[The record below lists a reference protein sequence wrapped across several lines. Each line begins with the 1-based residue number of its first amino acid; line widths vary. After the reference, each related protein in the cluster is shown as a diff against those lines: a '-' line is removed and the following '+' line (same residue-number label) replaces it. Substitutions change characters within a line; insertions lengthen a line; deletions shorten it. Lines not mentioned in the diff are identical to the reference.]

1 MATLPPQPVQITC
14 PNCRTVFQTPVFQL
28 IDVDQQPELKQAL
41 LSGQVN
47 VAVCPNCH
55 TSGLLAT
62 PLLYHD
68 SSKQLFW
75 ALFPQELNAKPD
87 EQEKFIGALQQF
99 VMQGMPADLPKGYL
113 LNPRRF
119 ITLTSMLD
127 ALLETEGISKGALEA
142 QRRRTALLAQ
152 LLQTEDPAAFEQLVA
167 ERKAEIDY
175 EFLITLAAYI
185 EAAEMDQDGESVER
199 FTALRD
205 RLLEL
210 TGIGDVDGAPS
221 ADDVDAA
228 VSALLDADESKL
240 RETIAEHRPALDY
253 DFYAALT
260 ERGDAAR
267 AEGNLAQAERIE
279 ARRNLILETAEQ
291 MDRDAQELFERAAS
305 TLREVLVADDVK
317 AALTERREDLNE
329 AFMLVVASNRDAAE
343 RQGQGEI
350 AERFAEIE
358 RLAVDVIQESM
369 SPEERFISELLGAE
383 TPQAS
388 TKLLRQNAAKITPTL
403 VKRINEL
410 ADEMET
416 NNRAEVGE
424 RLRQLGRESASMLF

>member
-14 PNCRTVFQTPVFQL
+14 PNCRTTFQTPVFQL

-41 LSGQVN
+41 LSGQIN
-47 VAVCPNCH
+47 VAVCPNCR

-68 SSKQLFW
+68 SSKQIFW
-75 ALFPQELNAKPD
+75 SLFPQELNAKPD

-99 VMQGMPADLPKGYL
+99 VMQGLPADTPKGYL

-119 ITLTSMLD
+119 ISLTTMLD

-152 LLQTEDPAAFEQLVA
+152 LLQTEDESAFEQLVT

-185 EAAEMDQDGESVER
+185 EAAEMDGDGESVAR
-199 FTALRD
+199 FTELRD
-205 RLLEL
+205 RLVEL
-210 TGIGDVDGAPS
+210 TGIGDPEGAGD
-221 ADDVDAA
+221 AGDLDAA
-228 VSALLDADESKL
+228 ITALLDADEAKL

-260 ERGDAAR
+260 ERADAAR
-267 AEGNLAQAERIE
+267 TEGNGGEAERIE
-279 ARRNLILETAEQ
+279 TRRNLILETAEQ
-291 MDRDAQELFERAAS
+291 MDREAQELFERAAN
-305 TLREVLVADDVK
+305 TLREVLVAEDLK
-317 AALTERREDLNE
+317 EALDERRADVNE
-329 AFMLVVASNRDAAE
+329 AFMLVVATNREAAE
-343 RQGQGEI
+343 RQGQTEI

-358 RLAVDVIQESM
+358 ELAVQVIQEAM

-388 TKLLRQNAAKITPTL
+388 TKLLRQNAAKITPAL

-410 ADEMET
+410 ADEMES
-416 NNRAEVGE
+416 NNRTEVGE

>member
-14 PNCRTVFQTPVFQL
+14 PNCGTTFQTPVFQL

-41 LSGQVN
+41 LSGQIN
-47 VAVCPNCH
+47 VAVCPNCR

-68 SSKQLFW
+68 SSKQIFW
-75 ALFPQELNAKPD
+75 SLFPQELNAKPD
-87 EQEKFIGALQQF
+87 EQEKFVGALQQF
-99 VMQGMPADLPKGYL
+99 IMQGLPADVPKGYL

-119 ITLTSMLD
+119 ISLTTMLD
-127 ALLETEGISKGALEA
+127 ALLETEGIPKGALEA

-152 LLQTEDPAAFEQLVA
+152 LLQTEDPGAFEQLVA
-167 ERKAEIDY
+167 EHKAEIDY

-185 EAAEMDQDGESVER
+185 EAAEMDQDGESVQR
-199 FTALRD
+199 FTELRD
-205 RLLEL
+205 RLVDL
-210 TGIGDVDGAPS
+210 TGIDDVEDAGDVSDI
-221 ADDVDAA
+221 DAA
-228 VSALLDADESKL
+228 ITALLDADEVKL

-260 ERGDAAR
+260 ERADAAR
-267 AEGNLAQAERIE
+267 AEGNAEEAERIE

-291 MDRDAQELFERAAS
+291 MDREAQELFERAAT
-305 TLREVLVADDVK
+305 TLREVLVADDLK
-317 AALTERREDLNE
+317 AALTERRADVNE
-329 AFMLVVASNRDAAE
+329 AFMLVVATNREAAE
-343 RQGQGEI
+343 RQGQAEI
-350 AERFAEIE
+350 AERFAQIE
-358 RLAVDVIQESM
+358 ELAVQVIQEAM
-369 SPEERFISELLGAE
+369 SPEERFISELLGAD
-383 TPQAS
+383 TPQAA
-388 TKLLRQNAAKITPTL
+388 TKLLRQNAAKITPAL

-410 ADEMET
+410 VDEMES